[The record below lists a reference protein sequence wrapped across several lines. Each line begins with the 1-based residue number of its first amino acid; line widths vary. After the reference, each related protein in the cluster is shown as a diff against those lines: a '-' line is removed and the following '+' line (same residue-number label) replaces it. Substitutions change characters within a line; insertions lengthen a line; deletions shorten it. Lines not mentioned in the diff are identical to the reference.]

1 MAVDQ
6 TEAMIAAIKAQ
17 LEKERAAE
25 AAKKKREEEEELLKN
40 GSKKKDAETAKSQH
54 KTLSK
59 EELERIEAKKRRKRE
74 EALGI
79 VHEDEPETST
89 EDEKQDDVP
98 KEGEGLKPEDKKEDK
113 NQRELHLSSVLTLEA
128 SLMICR
134 AVVSEAAL
142 AAD

>member
-1 MAVDQ
+1 M
-6 TEAMIAAIKAQ
+6 
-17 LEKERAAE
+17 
-25 AAKKKREEEEELLKN
+25 
-40 GSKKKDAETAKSQH
+40 
-54 KTLSK
+54 SK

-113 NQRELHLSSVLTLEA
+113 KQRELHLSSVLTLEA

-134 AVVSEAAL
+134 AVVSEEAL

>member
-25 AAKKKREEEEELLKN
+25 AAKKKREEEEELLKS

-134 AVVSEAAL
+134 AVVSEEAL